1 MHRIASILA
10 VVVAAAVMACVGAGS
25 ATSQPQLP
33 KFSTTGDNF
42 GTFGDHDFCRG
53 TVNLGLTAP
62 KGKHGVVRV
71 TLTSFGFVGNGRGWA
86 RRPVCRVL
94 MVATQTSGNSVLKQT
109 PMPAAFGPRRGDRVT
124 RDIVTGP
131 GVALISVI
139 PYTTKLPRISQGNG
153 AGAYVLVP

>member
-1 MHRIASILA
+1 MRKNLA
-10 VVVAAAVMACVGAGS
+10 LLLVAGIGALSWFGTGTVAAE
-25 ATSQPQLP
+25 PQLP

-53 TVNLGLTAP
+53 AVNLGLTAP

-71 TLTSFGFVGNGRGWA
+71 TLTSFGFMGSGRGWA
-86 RRPVCRVL
+86 RNPVCRVL

-109 PMPAAFGPRRGDRVT
+109 PMPVAFGPRRGQKVT

-131 GVALISVI
+131 GVALVSVI